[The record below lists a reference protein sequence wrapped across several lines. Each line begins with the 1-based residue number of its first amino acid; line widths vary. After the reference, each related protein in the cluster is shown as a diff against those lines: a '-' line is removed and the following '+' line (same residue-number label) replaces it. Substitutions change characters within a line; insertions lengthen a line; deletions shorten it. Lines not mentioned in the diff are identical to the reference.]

1 IDTEPFRVRR
11 IESMLD
17 IDKCRNAAVLLCLRN
32 YGKSKSCLS
41 GGFRAK
47 HFDNPTPWKSA
58 NAKRAID
65 QNVAC
70 GNNVDV
76 DDLFVAKSH
85 DRAIAVIFRNLLNRK
100 IEILISR
107 SGEFVGIDRWIEL
120 ERAPEVFCTRFVM
133 NQCSFHRRKMTAPDN
148 CQLVVLD

>member
-1 IDTEPFRVRR
+1 
-11 IESMLD
+11 MLD
-17 IDKCRNAAVLLCLRN
+17 IDKCRKAAVLLCLGN

-47 HFDNPTPWKSA
+47 HFDHPTPWKSA

-76 DDLFVAKSH
+76 DDLFVAKAH
-85 DRAIAVIFRNLLNRK
+85 DRAMAVIFRSLLNRK
-100 IEILISR
+100 IERPIWR
-107 SGEFVGIDRWIEL
+107 SG
-120 ERAPEVFCTRFVM
+120 
-133 NQCSFHRRKMTAPDN
+133 
-148 CQLVVLD
+148 QLVCA